1 MWAVSAISL
10 ARLLALLA
18 LISQALM
25 PGAMAAA
32 MSRPG
37 DVPAFVCAMP
47 GQEEAKA
54 ASALGA
60 ELASLL
66 ADKAADDAP
75 AVDHDCHDCVLGQTA
90 ALPDVAS
97 VAAPVLYTVAADV
110 SPCAEPRFWAVPR
123 GPPLGSRAPP
133 VVMKA

>member
-1 MWAVSAISL
+1 MWVNSAISL
-10 ARLLALLA
+10 ARLLALIA

-37 DVPAFVCAMP
+37 EMPAFICAMP
-47 GQEEAKA
+47 GQDEAKG

-75 AVDHDCHDCVLGQTA
+75 ALDHDCHDCVLGQA
-90 ALPDVAS
+90 ASLPDVAG
-97 VAAPVLYTVAADV
+97 VAAPVLYAVAADI
-110 SPCAEPRFWAVPR
+110 SPRAEPRFWAVPR

-133 VVMKA
+133 VSMKA

>member
-1 MWAVSAISL
+1 MWVNSAISL

-18 LISQALM
+18 LLSQALM

-47 GQEEAKA
+47 GQDEDKG

-66 ADKAADDAP
+66 ADKAAGDAP
-75 AVDHDCHDCVLGQTA
+75 ALDHDCHDCVLGQTA

-97 VAAPVLYTVAADV
+97 LAAPALYAEAADV
-110 SPCAEPRFWAVPR
+110 FPRAEPRFWTVPR

-133 VVMKA
+133 ELMKA